1 MPNAKIHTYGQ
12 YDINGV
18 TINVNKIT
26 CEDDRV
32 ANISKE
38 VSFGKYSK
46 KLPLRN
52 RTTSANIDTE
62 LSR

>member
-1 MPNAKIHTYGQ
+1 MPTVNIHTYGQ

-18 TINVNKIT
+18 TINVEKIT
-26 CEDDRV
+26 CEDSHV

-46 KLPLRN
+46 KLSLRN
-52 RTTSANIDTE
+52 RTTNAQVDDE
-62 LSR
+62 MCR